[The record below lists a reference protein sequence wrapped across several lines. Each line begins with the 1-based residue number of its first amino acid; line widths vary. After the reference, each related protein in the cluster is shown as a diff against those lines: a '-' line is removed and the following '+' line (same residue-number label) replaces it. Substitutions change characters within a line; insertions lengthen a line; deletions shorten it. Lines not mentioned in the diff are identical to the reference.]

1 MMVRNLDEM
10 QFYSVFYIKKD
21 CVIFFKN
28 IEYLKKIRQ
37 SIRKFSYANGLGFL
51 LIRIIILLY
60 NYKDKI
66 FLKLD

>member
-10 QFYSVFYIKKD
+10 QFDSVFYIKKD

-37 SIRKFSYANGLGFL
+37 SIRKFSYANGLNSF
-51 LIRIIILLY
+51 
-60 NYKDKI
+60 
-66 FLKLD
+66 